1 MADEHPHRAK
11 DMARVVELESDFL
24 VIIAEIA
31 EEIAALAQ
39 RASHPGL
46 LAKIDSAMCVERIL
60 HELQLLAL
68 ARHDIH
74 GIVQHDVCDIR
85 RALGH
90 ENRTLRLPARQHRQ

>member
-1 MADEHPHRAK
+1 MG
-11 DMARVVELESDFL
+11 VEW
-24 VIIAEIA
+24 
-31 EEIAALAQ
+31 
-39 RASHPGL
+39 
-46 LAKIDSAMCVERIL
+46 IL